1 MGYQSITRLSPSIL
15 SGFPENYLVPS
26 YTPLTTWLCIF
37 SIKIAS
43 ILLTKVWE
51 KIIYMYYI
59 TLKVHS
65 QGSCL
70 IFISFSRWQQI
81 KEVPERFKWGA
92 ALLYLSWTDS
102 IGTHFALLTHFLFW
116 LYQGLALVRH
126 ITEHFFSSKVIL
138 TCNLLT
144 PKGD

>member
-15 SGFPENYLVPS
+15 SGFPENYPVPS

-43 ILLTKVWE
+43 IPPTEVWE
-51 KIIYMYYI
+51 KIIINCINGYI
-59 TLKVHS
+59 ARAHVKFLFH
-65 QGSCL
+65 
-70 IFISFSRWQQI
+70 FSRWKQI

-92 ALLYLSWTDS
+92 TLLYLSWTDS

-126 ITEHFFSSKVIL
+126 ITEHFLVLKSS
-138 TCNLLT
+138 
-144 PKGD
+144 